1 MRHWTGKDFPLI
13 GVVKVDGVS
22 YRFMGTEELEMN
34 AIVAH
39 LAARRL
45 DGPVYHREACG
56 RLDLCRFT
64 TIPNGSQ
71 TVVPLVLKK
80 MSLRQKTQWGT
91 RNIWVRRTVNIDRDL
106 TGIPVYLEF
115 SNDDDAVFY
124 INGVK
129 IHGTGTTCNKNKV
142 VKLPDEALAVLKQG
156 DNIIAAECINP
167 VGNGLLDFGLQIPK
181 HQETVFGNTAV
192 QTSADVQPMQTHYA
206 FTCGDVDL
214 KVTFTAPLFMEA
226 PEAVEPPRE
235 LPYLQCCCP

>member
-1 MRHWTGKDFPLI
+1 
-13 GVVKVDGVS
+13 
-22 YRFMGTEELEMN
+22 
-34 AIVAH
+34 
-39 LAARRL
+39 
-45 DGPVYHREACG
+45 
-56 RLDLCRFT
+56 
-64 TIPNGSQ
+64 
-71 TVVPLVLKK
+71 

-91 RNIWVRRTVNIDRDL
+91 RNIWVRRMVNIDRDL

-181 HQETVFGNTAV
+181 HLETVFGNTAV
-192 QTSADVQPMQTHYA
+192 QTSADVATHADTLRFYLWW
-206 FTCGDVDL
+206 CR
-214 KVTFTAPLFMEA
+214 
-226 PEAVEPPRE
+226 PESHLHGTSLYGRPEG
-235 LPYLQCCCP
+235 C